1 MKPYWYWKWFFIL
14 NNLVPSGVLVVNTH
28 KLVLPKTQFITL
40 WNHVLENRNHIDIHD
55 YHNWYSTIDSGLIE
69 ESNAGFLWNG
79 KDYEQFKPIGMFW
92 NDSFCRS
99 IGQEKNFGCYVEVG
113 NLTNGDKSECN
124 VSNCYFYHWKGQF
137 QKIRLVFASFYVF
150 FLKQITEC
158 DRQIVSK
165 NLSLSTCPVKEEI
178 KAPPTLRDLRIDIRK
193 VLHFFYFQFSI
204 GISKCPEYEKLL
216 AKLI

>member
-1 MKPYWYWKWFFIL
+1 M
-14 NNLVPSGVLVVNTH
+14 
-28 KLVLPKTQFITL
+28 
-40 WNHVLENRNHIDIHD
+40 LENRNHIDIHD

-165 NLSLSTCPVKEEI
+165 NLSLSTCPIKEEI
-178 KAPPTLRDLRIDIRK
+178 KAPPTLKDLRIDIRK